1 MTIRYERVL
10 VTPALARKWLRQNA
24 ANNRKP
30 KTGKI
35 PQYARDMQNGNW
47 KLTGETIK
55 FAPDGTLIDGQNRLH
70 AVELAEVPV
79 EFDVAYDVPRE
90 AMQVIDT
97 GTSRTFADVL
107 HMGGT
112 PNRARVG
119 TVVRWIIQWDAGD
132 RIGSGAT
139 VRPTHSEMLARYEA
153 DPGGFDTAGARG
165 ADCNNHGLGM
175 SSSSGVAFY
184 LFQRIDKS
192 AAHDFFDQ
200 VISGAGL
207 TQGHPALVLRNRLIR
222 ARFGR
227 TPAGGRNRLDVTG
240 ADRAEQLALFVR
252 AWNFWRRDEAI
263 ERLATSRGEL
273 TNARFPVPK

>member
-10 VTPALARKWLRQNA
+10 VTPELAYKWLRQNSE
-24 ANNRKP
+24 NNRKP

-55 FAPDGTLIDGQNRLH
+55 FDPKGALIDGQNRLR
-70 AVELAEVPV
+70 AVTVANCAV

-97 GTSRTFADVL
+97 GAARTFGDVL
-107 HMGGT
+107 HIGGT
-112 PNRARVG
+112 PNRARVSA
-119 TVVRWIIQWDAGD
+119 VVRWIIQWDAGD

-139 VRPTHSEMLARYEA
+139 VRPTHSEMLAKYEA
-153 DPGGFDTAGARG
+153 DPDGFDTAGARG

-175 SSSSGVAFY
+175 SSSSGVAFH
-184 LFQRIDKS
+184 LFQRIDKV

-252 AWNFWRRDEAI
+252 AWNYWRKRATI
-263 ERLATSRGEL
+263 ERLAVGRGEL